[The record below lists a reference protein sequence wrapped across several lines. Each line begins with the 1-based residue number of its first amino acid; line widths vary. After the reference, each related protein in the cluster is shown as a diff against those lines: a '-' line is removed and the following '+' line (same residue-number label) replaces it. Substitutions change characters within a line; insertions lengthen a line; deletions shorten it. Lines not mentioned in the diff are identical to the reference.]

1 MFWLESP
8 NTVSSIFSI
17 CLTLLLALSG
27 VEGGVFF
34 YWNHENLFTGM
45 CAFRSALDI
54 AHVFTAAAFAV
65 SKLFLS
71 LVRIPLTCDCLFPAI
86 GVGIF
91 VRGLIILLF
100 LLCLFHSSFHVL
112 IWACLQKEEIFG
124 SFHFTQ

>member
-1 MFWLESP
+1 MFSLESP

-27 VEGGVFF
+27 VEGGVFS
-34 YWNHENLFTGM
+34 TGIM
-45 CAFRSALDI
+45 KISSLACVRSDLLWI
-54 AHVFTAAAFAV
+54 LLMLFTAAAFAV
-65 SKLFLS
+65 SKLLLS
-71 LVRIPLTCDCLFPAI
+71 LVRITLTGDRLYPAI

-91 VRGLIILLF
+91 VRGLMILLF
-100 LLCLFHSSFHVL
+100 LLWLFHSSFHVL